1 MKFPRRRHCHPY
13 PKLRLSAPN
22 VDPDRATDRG
32 DHSEH
37 GDRLLT
43 DMTATQVLAHVRDW
57 LLCRTVAPAS
67 NLPQADS
74 HKRPVSPRAVPRE
87 RDDAPGLPA

>member
-1 MKFPRRRHCHPY
+1 
-13 PKLRLSAPN
+13 
-22 VDPDRATDRG
+22 
-32 DHSEH
+32 
-37 GDRLLT
+37 
-43 DMTATQVLAHVRDW
+43 MTATQVLAHVREW